1 MVEELKPLQLGIA
14 GGIVLAFFM
23 FFMGMM
29 GTCSST
35 SQGYYGMMG
44 MMGYGYSLIGSLL
57 GLVYGAITGFAG
69 GAGIAIIYNF
79 LNEKT
84 KQSKE

>member
-1 MVEELKPLQLGIA
+1 
-14 GGIVLAFFM
+14 M

-29 GTCSST
+29 DTCSST
-35 SQGYYGMMG
+35 SQGYYGMMGMMG